1 VNVIAKASLFIMAG
15 VGATWVAREATD
27 AFGGG
32 TVSHL
37 NQAQTRDSA
46 PPPAGHP
53 PEVKPITREEME
65 EELRKAQAAIAAG
78 GAARGADSAETKEF
92 RPTKPLP
99 ADLPVALPSDI

>member
-1 VNVIAKASLFIMAG
+1 VNVIAKASLFVMAG
-15 VGATWVAREATD
+15 MGATWVVREATD

-32 TVSHL
+32 PASSLT
-37 NQAQTRDSA
+37 QAEPAATK
-46 PPPAGHP
+46 PAGTP
-53 PEVKPITREEME
+53 TEVKPITREEME

-78 GAARGADSAETKEF
+78 GAAETAKSEGTKEF